1 MEVSFHPE
9 AIADAVQSRAW
20 YAARSPRAAAAF
32 EVELD
37 RAIARLREAPLRWPP
52 FGQGTRKVMLRRF
65 PIAVIY
71 RVGMDEIQVLAV
83 AHLHRRPGF
92 WNDRVPGR

>member
-9 AIADAVQSRAW
+9 AVGDALQSRIW
-20 YAARSPRAAAAF
+20 YSERSPKAGGAF
-32 EVELD
+32 ETELA
-37 RAIARLREAPLRWPP
+37 RAIARLRDAPLRWPP
-52 FGQGTRKVMLRRF
+52 FGQGTRKALLRRF
-65 PIAVIY
+65 PFAVIY

-92 WNDRVPGR
+92 WRDRL